1 MWLRTDLIVI
11 YLDHE
16 TSAKI
21 DSIIDIFPRLY
32 QILKKSIIKL
42 MGDDYNTYNTYEK
55 CVQQLHR
62 AIC

>member
-1 MWLRTDLIVI
+1 MWLRTVLIAI
-11 YLDHE
+11 YLDHD
-16 TSAKI
+16 TSEKI

-42 MGDDYNTYNTYEK
+42 MGDDYNTYNTYGK